1 MEMIENKVFGKLTYD
16 FQWEKQENVTFW
28 GKEFSVT
35 IIVEALPDETI
46 TKIQESNYESI
57 KENDEILTIDDF
69 SLIKKYLYE
78 DYELDISDYE
88 DLFNHAI
95 PQSILYKQNGK
106 VVVLFDLEEDE
117 LGFGI
122 EILPNKSIGVQDL
135 YI

>member
-46 TKIQESNYESI
+46 TKLQESNYESI